1 MSPASLC
8 YDLSLARC
16 LVCQEGRQDRLL
28 GGSGHLDGERPL
40 CYCSHKGSA
49 NSEER
54 SVTLLAQKVQWSLG
68 NIKSQNFSQMSL
80 FCMSD
85 S

>member
-40 CYCSHKGSA
+40 CYCSHKGMLVLLLISHL
-49 NSEER
+49 SDD
-54 SVTLLAQKVQWSLG
+54 SVLG
-68 NIKSQNFSQMSL
+68 SM
-80 FCMSD
+80 
-85 S
+85 